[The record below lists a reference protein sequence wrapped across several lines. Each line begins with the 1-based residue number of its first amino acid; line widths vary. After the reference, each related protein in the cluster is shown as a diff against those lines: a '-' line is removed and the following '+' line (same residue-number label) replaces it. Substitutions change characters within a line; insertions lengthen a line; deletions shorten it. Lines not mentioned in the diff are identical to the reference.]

1 MVWHDKARFLLIVMM
16 LLPFAHVSAK
26 SSDENMKKV
35 ERVLAQASGFLGRE
49 APPGDDATDEDTI
62 AAMQLIKENKEE
74 AHKEGEEN
82 EGQTHEEPSHTE
94 DDAEADKGGADDI
107 ARPDQAEAGQPS
119 KNDED
124 SEAKLK
130 VEESNRAKRVEAFRD
145 QLRQFEKTYSW
156 DEALKDS
163 LSKYVD
169 KVKDVA
175 RISREMKET
184 AENEKEEMKTIHFKH
199 IDNVLRKAEMQATQE
214 ELEDLGARSLPQSDA
229 LASVERPALT
239 RKNELRQL
247 PGLQGEASDEVVEKK
262 PLGTRLKNM
271 VKKLMFWR
279 K

>member
-1 MVWHDKARFLLIVMM
+1 M

-35 ERVLAQASGFLGRE
+35 ERMLAQASGFLGRE
-49 APPGDDATDEDTI
+49 APPGDDATDDDTI
-62 AAMQLIKENKEE
+62 AEMQLIRGNKEE
-74 AHKEGEEN
+74 AHKEEPRKEGEED
-82 EGQTHEEPSHTE
+82 EQETHEEASHTE
-94 DDAEADKGGADDI
+94 EGAESGKGAADKAEADQLSDK
-107 ARPDQAEAGQPS
+107 
-119 KNDED
+119 DED
-124 SEAKLK
+124 SDAKLK
-130 VEESNRAKRVEAFRD
+130 VEESNRAKEVEAFRD

-163 LSKYVD
+163 LSNYVK
-169 KVKDVA
+169 KVKKVA

-199 IDNVLRKAEMQATQE
+199 IDTVLRKAEMQATQE

-262 PLGTRLKNM
+262 PLGTRLK
-271 VKKLMFWR
+271 
-279 K
+279 